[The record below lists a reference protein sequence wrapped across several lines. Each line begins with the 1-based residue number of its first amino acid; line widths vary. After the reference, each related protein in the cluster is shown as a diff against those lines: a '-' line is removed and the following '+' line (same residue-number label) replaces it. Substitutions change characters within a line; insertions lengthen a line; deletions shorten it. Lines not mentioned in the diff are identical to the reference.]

1 MANILC
7 NCASFN
13 TPRFIEDIEGFHVCM
28 FIKCVCVSHLLYVMS
43 FKTIKKCVFLTGFL
57 QIMIWS
63 MRQVRSGFSSV
74 AAIGVIQKNCGEAV
88 G

>member
-1 MANILC
+1 MY
-7 NCASFN
+7 
-13 TPRFIEDIEGFHVCM
+13 VYQV
-28 FIKCVCVSHLLYVMS
+28 CVCVSHLLYVMS

-63 MRQVRSGFSSV
+63 MRQVRSVFSSV